1 MDCLLFN
8 GRISPVSLCGMRMNL
23 MTCKEKKKKKEKS
36 KKFELDC
43 FLSAL
48 IFLLKD
54 VLAFQITFILCVFC
68 IPILMMSLS
77 RVVTDDKCT

>member
-1 MDCLLFN
+1 
-8 GRISPVSLCGMRMNL
+8 MRMNL